1 MRKTQKIIIT
11 GQPASYGSLLRWNR
25 LEAEMNAAPVL
36 DADRLSRWTG
46 PHRVNCHRRGGTS
59 SEGVSVSWAETV
71 EQEESKTGGMEEWGV
86 NNICHWHF

>member
-1 MRKTQKIIIT
+1 
-11 GQPASYGSLLRWNR
+11 
-25 LEAEMNAAPVL
+25 MNAAPVL

-71 EQEESKTGGMEEWGV
+71 EQEESKTGGMEE
-86 NNICHWHF
+86 